1 MAAHALARTVLA
13 MDDTEMMA
21 EFIERLRTALGVD
34 RAPKR
39 VRRTLRGVDVVLENT
54 RADIADED
62 VFARM
67 DEVLAM
73 IERYAPAKLRRLRHD
88 IAGIDVKRFACR
100 GAFFGETRRVLTELT
115 FIVNRDFTIAEIA
128 SSLLHEGVHARVA
141 AAGVFR
147 TPLSLAKE
155 ERLCRAA
162 ELWWGQTVP
171 DGAKVIERARASLEL
186 GDRDVAPAV
195 DWREAAQRVAEV
207 DRRARGV

>member
-1 MAAHALARTVLA
+1 MIKGFFDR
-13 MDDTEMMA
+13 
-21 EFIERLRTALGVD
+21 IRGALGVPA
-34 RAPKR
+34 APSR
-39 VRRTLRGVDVVLENT
+39 VRRTVRGIDVVLENT
-54 RADIADED
+54 RPDIDDED

-67 DEVLAM
+67 EDVLALV
-73 IERYAPAKLRRLRHD
+73 ERYAPAKLRRLRHD

-115 FIVNRDFTIAEIA
+115 FIVNRDFSIAEIA

-155 ERLCRAA
+155 ERLCRTT

-171 DGAKVIERARASLEL
+171 FGDKVVERARASLAL

-195 DWREAAQRVAEV
+195 DWREAARRVEEV
-207 DRRARGV
+207 DRGARGV

>member
-1 MAAHALARTVLA
+1 MTPGFFERAREVLGMPA
-13 MDDTEMMA
+13 VP
-21 EFIERLRTALGVD
+21 R
-34 RAPKR
+34 R
-39 VRRTLRGVDVVLENT
+39 VRRTVRGIDVVLENT
-54 RADIADED
+54 RPDIADED

-115 FIVNRDFTIAEIA
+115 FIVNRDFSIAEIA

-147 TPLSLAKE
+147 TQLSLAKE
-155 ERLCRAA
+155 ERLCRAT
-162 ELWWGQTVP
+162 ELWWGETVP

-195 DWREAAQRVAEV
+195 DWREAAARVAEA
-207 DRRARGV
+207 DRRARGE

>member
-1 MAAHALARTVLA
+1 MSDGLF
-13 MDDTEMMA
+13 D
-21 EFIERLRTALGVD
+21 RLRAALGVST
-34 RAPKR
+34 APSR
-39 VRRTLRGVDVVLENT
+39 VRRTVRGIDVVLDNT
-54 RADIADED
+54 RPDIADDD

-67 DEVLAM
+67 DEVLGM
-73 IERYAPAKLRRLRHD
+73 IERYAPAKLRRLRRD

-115 FIVNRDFTIAEIA
+115 FIVNRDFSIAEIA

-147 TPLSLAKE
+147 TQLSLAKE
-155 ERLCRAA
+155 ERLCRAT

-171 DGAKVIERARASLEL
+171 RGEKVVERALATLEL
-186 GDRDVAPAV
+186 ADRDVAPAV
-195 DWREAAQRVAEV
+195 DWREAAERVAEV